1 MENLLVSILLYCL
14 AVLVF
19 YPCSHRSQPAK
30 ESQRIDYFPEPVEDE
45 PETKVID
52 NAVNL
57 EPVTEAIAAPVPVT
71 VPNLDKAEDQL
82 MLSLMS
88 IRQLKAMAKG
98 KIKNYSNMT
107 KSQLIQALA

>member
-19 YPCSHRSQPAK
+19 YPCSHRCQPAK
-30 ESQRIDYFPEPVEDE
+30 EAQPVNYFPEPVEVVD
-45 PETKVID
+45 
-52 NAVNL
+52 
-57 EPVTEAIAAPVPVT
+57 EPVTEAIAVPVT

-98 KIKNYSNMT
+98 KIKNYSSLT